1 MGDGAQP
8 AGAGHAD
15 LVLVPGNPPP
25 AGAEII
31 WYTGEDGIRLR
42 MLFASISDSGGAAAR
57 ALAIVCPGRTESI
70 EKYFEVM
77 RDLQARNF
85 AVMCLDW
92 PGQGLSDRPL
102 KNPIR
107 GHVTTFET
115 YVDALVRGLA
125 AITDRAPAKH
135 VIVAHSMGSAIVL
148 EALRIGRLTAELA
161 AFSAPMWG
169 IPATPFLQKFA
180 RMANKLGLSTFPARP
195 EVREEKFEGNPFTH
209 DEVRWGLYRRLVT
222 AEPKLALGEPT
233 IGWVV
238 ASLDVCAGFLAP
250 GALDKVAD
258 MPMLVATAS
267 EEAIVDPAAA
277 SRLVPSLKGARHLSI
292 AGASHEIFME
302 TDERRAIWF
311 KAFDEL
317 CASAG
322 V

>member
-8 AGAGHAD
+8 AGAAGD
-15 LVLVPGNPPP
+15 VVIIPGNPPP
-25 AGAEII
+25 SDAEII

-42 MLFASISDSGGAAAR
+42 MLFAPRPGAR

-85 AVMCLDW
+85 ALLCLDW

-115 YVDALVRGLA
+115 YVDALVRGVA
-125 AITDRAPAKH
+125 VVAGRAPQKL
-135 VIVAHSMGSAIVL
+135 VVVAHSMGGAISL
-148 EALRIGRLTAELA
+148 EALRTGRLTAELA

-169 IPATPFLQKFA
+169 IPATPFLQNFA
-180 RMANKLGLSTFPARP
+180 RMANKLGLATFPARP
-195 EVREEKFEGNPFTH
+195 EAREEKFEGNPFTH
-209 DEVRWGLYRRLVT
+209 DLARWGLYRRLVT
-222 AEPKLALGEPT
+222 AEPRLALGEPT

-238 ASLDVCAGFLAP
+238 ASLDVCAGFLSP
-250 GALDKVAD
+250 GALDKVGG

-267 EEAIVDPAAA
+267 EEAIVDTAAA
-277 SRLVPSLKGARHLSI
+277 ARVLPGLKGARHVVI
-292 AGASHEIFME
+292 DGASHEIFME
-302 TDERRAIWF
+302 TDERRAVWL

-317 CASAG
+317 CASAR

>member
-1 MGDGAQP
+1 MSDGAQP
-8 AGAGHAD
+8 AAARDAD
-15 LVLVPGNPPP
+15 MVLVPGNPPP

-31 WYTGEDGIRLR
+31 RYKGEDGIRLR
-42 MLFASISDSGGAAAR
+42 MLFAPMTGAR

-125 AITDRAPAKH
+125 VVADRAPAKR
-135 VIVAHSMGSAIVL
+135 VVVAHSMGSAISL
-148 EALRIGRLTAELA
+148 EALRTGRLAAEVA

-169 IPATPFLQKFA
+169 IPATPFLQNFA
-180 RMANKLGLSTFPARP
+180 RMANKLGLATFPARP
-195 EVREEKFEGNPFTH
+195 EAREEKFEGNPFSH
-209 DEVRWGLYRRLVT
+209 DKQRWGLYRRLVT

-250 GALDKVAD
+250 GALDRIAD

-277 SRLVPSLKGARHLSI
+277 ARLVPSLKGARHLVV

-302 TDERRAIWF
+302 TDERRAAWF
-311 KAFDEL
+311 KAFDDV
-317 CASAG
+317 CAAAG

>member
-1 MGDGAQP
+1 MSDGAQP
-8 AGAGHAD
+8 AGDGQGD

-25 AGAEII
+25 AGTEII
-31 WYTGEDGIRLR
+31 WYTGADGIRLR
-42 MLFASISDSGGAAAR
+42 MLFVPKEGAR
-57 ALAIVCPGRTESI
+57 GLAIVCPGRTESI

-85 AVMCLDW
+85 ALLCLDW

-115 YVDALVRGLA
+115 YVDALVRA
-125 AITDRAPAKH
+125 VAVVADRAPARC
-135 VIVAHSMGSAIVL
+135 VVVAHSMGSAITL
-148 EALRIGRLTAELA
+148 EALRTGRVTADLA

-169 IPATPFLQKFA
+169 IPASSFLQNFA
-180 RMANKLGLSTFPARP
+180 RMADKLGFATFPARP
-195 EVREEKFEGNPFTH
+195 EAREEKFEGNPFTH
-209 DEVRWGLYRRLVT
+209 DQVRWGLYRRLVT
-222 AEPKLALGEPT
+222 AEPRLALGEPT

-250 GALDKVAD
+250 GALDKVAR

-277 SRLVPSLKGARHLSI
+277 ARVLPSLQRARHLVI
-292 AGASHEIFME
+292 EGARHEIFME
-302 TDERRAIWF
+302 TDERRAVWF
-311 KAFDEL
+311 AAFDEL
-317 CASAG
+317 CAQVG

>member
-8 AGAGHAD
+8 AGAAGD
-15 LVLVPGNPPP
+15 VVIIPGNPPP
-25 AGAEII
+25 SDAEII

-42 MLFASISDSGGAAAR
+42 MLFAPRPGAR

-85 AVMCLDW
+85 ALLCLDW

-115 YVDALVRGLA
+115 YVDALVRGVA
-125 AITDRAPAKH
+125 VVADRAPQKL
-135 VIVAHSMGSAIVL
+135 VVVAHSMGGAISL
-148 EALRIGRLTAELA
+148 EALRTGRLTAELA

-169 IPATPFLQKFA
+169 IPATPFLQNFA
-180 RMANKLGLSTFPARP
+180 RMANKLGLATFPARP
-195 EVREEKFEGNPFTH
+195 EAREEKFEGNPFTH
-209 DEVRWGLYRRLVT
+209 DLARWGLYRRLVT
-222 AEPKLALGEPT
+222 AEPRLALGEPT

-238 ASLDVCAGFLAP
+238 ASLDVCAGFLSP
-250 GALDKVAD
+250 GSLDKVAG

-267 EEAIVDPAAA
+267 EEAIVDTAAA
-277 SRLVPSLKGARHLSI
+277 ARVLPGLKGARHVVI
-292 AGASHEIFME
+292 EGASHEIFME
-302 TDERRAIWF
+302 TDERRAVWL

-317 CASAG
+317 CASAR

>member
-8 AGAGHAD
+8 AATQHGD
-15 LVLVPGNPPP
+15 MVLVPGNPPP
-25 AGAEII
+25 EGAEII
-31 WYTGEDGIRLR
+31 WYKGEDGIRLR
-42 MLFASISDSGGAAAR
+42 MLFAPRPGAR

-85 AVMCLDW
+85 ALVCFDW

-107 GHVTTFET
+107 GHVHSFNT
-115 YVDALVRGLA
+115 YVDALCRGLNVIA
-125 AITDRAPAKH
+125 DRAPEKRI
-135 VIVAHSMGSAIVL
+135 VVAHSMGSAISL
-148 EALRIGRLTAELA
+148 EAMRTERIKVAAA

-169 IPATPFLQKFA
+169 IPATPFLQNFA
-180 RMANKLGLSTFPARP
+180 RMANKLGLTTFPARP
-195 EVREEKFEGNPFTH
+195 EVRNEVFAGNPFTH
-209 DEVRWGLYRRLVT
+209 DENRWGLYRRLIT

-238 ASLDVCAGFLAP
+238 ASLDVCAAFFVP
-250 GALDKVAD
+250 GALEKLALT
-258 MPMLVATAS
+258 PMMVATAG

-277 SRLVPSLKGARHLSI
+277 ARLVPMLPNARLI
-292 AGASHEIFME
+292 AIEGASHEIFME

-317 CASAG
+317 CAKAG

>member
-1 MGDGAQP
+1 MSDGAQP
-8 AGAGHAD
+8 AGGGQGD
-15 LVLVPGNPPP
+15 IVLVPGNPPP

-42 MLFASISDSGGAAAR
+42 MLFVPKAGAR
-57 ALAIVCPGRTESI
+57 GLAIVCPGRTESI

-77 RDLQARNF
+77 RDLQARSF
-85 AVMCLDW
+85 ALLCLDW

-107 GHVTTFET
+107 GHVTTFAT
-115 YVDALVRGLA
+115 YVDALVRGIA
-125 AITDRAPAKH
+125 VVADRAPAKR
-135 VIVAHSMGSAIVL
+135 VVVAHSMGSAITL
-148 EALRIGRLTAELA
+148 EALRTGRVTAELA

-180 RMANKLGLSTFPARP
+180 RMANKLGLATFPARP
-195 EVREEKFEGNPFTH
+195 DAREEKFEGNPFTH
-209 DEVRWGLYRRLVT
+209 DLVRWGLYRRLVT
-222 AEPKLALGEPT
+222 AEPRLALGEPT

-238 ASLDVCAGFLAP
+238 ASLDVCAGFLTP
-250 GALDKVAD
+250 GALDKVAG

-277 SRLVPSLKGARHLSI
+277 ARVLPSLKRARQVVI
-292 AGASHEIFME
+292 EGASHEIFME
-302 TDERRAIWF
+302 TDERRAVWF
-311 KAFDEL
+311 AAFDEL
-317 CASAG
+317 CAQVG

>member
-8 AGAGHAD
+8 AGAAGD
-15 LVLVPGNPPP
+15 VVIIPGNPPP
-25 AGAEII
+25 SDAEII

-42 MLFASISDSGGAAAR
+42 MLFAPRPGAR

-85 AVMCLDW
+85 ALLCLDW

-115 YVDALVRGLA
+115 YVDALVRGVA
-125 AITDRAPAKH
+125 VVAGRAPQKL
-135 VIVAHSMGSAIVL
+135 VVVAHSMGGAISL
-148 EALRIGRLTAELA
+148 EALRTGRLTAELA

-169 IPATPFLQKFA
+169 IPATPFLQNFA
-180 RMANKLGLSTFPARP
+180 RMANKLGLATFPARP
-195 EVREEKFEGNPFTH
+195 EAREEKFEGNPFTH
-209 DEVRWGLYRRLVT
+209 DLARWGLYRRLVT
-222 AEPKLALGEPT
+222 AEPRLALGEPT

-238 ASLDVCAGFLAP
+238 ASLDVCAGFLSP
-250 GALDKVAD
+250 GSLDKVAG

-267 EEAIVDPAAA
+267 EEAIVDTAAA
-277 SRLVPSLKGARHLSI
+277 ARVLPGLKGARHVVI
-292 AGASHEIFME
+292 EGASHEIFME
-302 TDERRAIWF
+302 TDERRAVWLE
-311 KAFDEL
+311 AFDEL
-317 CASAG
+317 CASAR

>member
-8 AGAGHAD
+8 AGAAGD
-15 LVLVPGNPPP
+15 VVIIPGNPPP
-25 AGAEII
+25 SDAEII
-31 WYTGEDGIRLR
+31 WCTGEDGIRLR
-42 MLFASISDSGGAAAR
+42 MLFAPRPGAR

-85 AVMCLDW
+85 ALLCLDW

-115 YVDALVRGLA
+115 YVDALVRGVA
-125 AITDRAPAKH
+125 VVADRAPQKL
-135 VIVAHSMGSAIVL
+135 VVVAHSMGGAISL
-148 EALRIGRLTAELA
+148 EALRTGRLTAELA

-169 IPATPFLQKFA
+169 IPATPFLQNFA
-180 RMANKLGLSTFPARP
+180 RMANKLGLATFPARP
-195 EVREEKFEGNPFTH
+195 EAREEKFEGNPFTH
-209 DEVRWGLYRRLVT
+209 DLARWGLYRRLVT
-222 AEPKLALGEPT
+222 AEPRLALGEPT

-238 ASLDVCAGFLAP
+238 ASLDVCAGFLSP
-250 GALDKVAD
+250 GALDKVAG

-267 EEAIVDPAAA
+267 EEAIVDTAAA
-277 SRLVPSLKGARHLSI
+277 ARVLPGLKGARHVVI
-292 AGASHEIFME
+292 EGASHEIFME
-302 TDERRAIWF
+302 TDERRAVWL

-317 CASAG
+317 CASAR

>member
-1 MGDGAQP
+1 MSDGAQP
-8 AGAGHAD
+8 AGARDAD
-15 LVLVPGNPPP
+15 MVLVPGNPPP

-42 MLFASISDSGGAAAR
+42 MLFAPNAGAR

-85 AVMCLDW
+85 TVMCLDW

-107 GHVTTFET
+107 GHVTTFDT
-115 YVDALVRGLA
+115 YVDALVRGVA
-125 AITDRAPAKH
+125 VIADRAPAKR
-135 VIVAHSMGSAIVL
+135 VVVAHSMGSAISL
-148 EALRIGRLTAELA
+148 EALRTGRLAAELA

-169 IPATPFLQKFA
+169 IPATPFLQNFA
-180 RMANKLGLSTFPARP
+180 RMANKLGLATFPARP
-195 EVREEKFEGNPFTH
+195 EAREEKFEGNPFTH
-209 DEVRWGLYRRLVT
+209 DKERWGLYRRLVT

-238 ASLDVCAGFLAP
+238 ASLDVCAGFLLP
-250 GALDKVAD
+250 GALDRVAE

-277 SRLVPSLKGARHLSI
+277 MRVVPNLKGARHLI
-292 AGASHEIFME
+292 VAGASHEIFME
-302 TDERRAIWF
+302 TDERRAAWF

-317 CASAG
+317 CARAG

>member
-1 MGDGAQP
+1 MSDGAQP
-8 AGAGHAD
+8 AGDGQVD
-15 LVLVPGNPPP
+15 MVLVPGNPPP

-31 WYTGEDGIRLR
+31 WYTGKDGIRLR
-42 MLFASISDSGGAAAR
+42 MLFVPKAGAR
-57 ALAIVCPGRTESI
+57 GLAVVCPGRTDSI

-85 AVMCLDW
+85 ALLCLDW
-92 PGQGLSDRPL
+92 PGQGLSDRAL

-125 AITDRAPAKH
+125 IVAGRAPAKR
-135 VIVAHSMGSAIVL
+135 VVVAHSMGSAITL
-148 EALRIGRLTAELA
+148 EALRTGRVTADLA

-169 IPATPFLQKFA
+169 IPATPFLQNFA
-180 RMANKLGLSTFPARP
+180 RMANRLGFATFPARP
-195 EVREEKFEGNPFTH
+195 EAREEKFEGNPFTH
-209 DEVRWGLYRRLVT
+209 DLVRWGLYRRLVT
-222 AEPKLALGEPT
+222 AEPRLALGEPT

-238 ASLDVCAGFLAP
+238 ASLDVCAGFLTP
-250 GALDKVAD
+250 GALDTIAR

-277 SRLVPSLKGARHLSI
+277 ARVLPSLKCARHVVI
-292 AGASHEIFME
+292 EGASHEIFME
-302 TDERRAIWF
+302 TDGRRAVWF
-311 KAFDEL
+311 AAFDEL
-317 CASAG
+317 CAQVG

>member
-1 MGDGAQP
+1 MADSAHA
-8 AGAGHAD
+8 AGSRQAD
-15 LVLVPGNPPP
+15 MVLVPGNPPP
-25 AGAEII
+25 EGAEII
-31 WYTGEDGIRLR
+31 WYNGEDGIRLR
-42 MLFASISDSGGAAAR
+42 MLFAPKAGAR

-85 AVMCLDW
+85 ALVCLDW

-125 AITDRAPAKH
+125 AITDRAPARR
-135 VIVAHSMGSAIVL
+135 VVVAHSMGSAISL
-148 EALRIGRLTAELA
+148 EALRTGRLTGELA

-169 IPATPFLQKFA
+169 IPATPFLQNFA
-180 RMANKLGLSTFPARP
+180 RMANKLGLGAFPARP
-195 EVREEKFEGNPFTH
+195 EAREEKFEGNPFSH
-209 DEVRWGLYRRLVT
+209 DRERWGLYRRLVT

-238 ASLDVCAGFLAP
+238 AALDVCAGLFAP
-250 GALDKVAD
+250 GALAKVAD

-267 EEAIVDPAAA
+267 EESIVEPGAAA
-277 SRLVPSLKGARHLSI
+277 RLIAQLKGARHLVVE
-292 AGASHEIFME
+292 GACHEIFME
-302 TDERRAIWF
+302 TDERRAAWF
-311 KAFDEL
+311 AAFDEL
-317 CASAG
+317 CAKAG

>member
-8 AGAGHAD
+8 AGGKHED
-15 LVLVPGNPPP
+15 MVLVPGNPPP
-25 AGAEII
+25 ANAEII
-31 WYTGEDGIRLR
+31 WYTGEGGIRLR
-42 MLFASISDSGGAAAR
+42 MLFAPISDSEGPGAR

-77 RDLQARNF
+77 RDLQSRNF
-85 AVMCLDW
+85 ALLCLDW

-115 YVDALVRGLA
+115 YVDALVRSIA
-125 AITDRAPAKH
+125 AIADRAPAKY
-135 VIVAHSMGSAIVL
+135 VVVAHSMGGAISL
-148 EALRIGRLTAELA
+148 EALRTGRLKAELA

-169 IPATPFLQKFA
+169 IPATPFLQNFA
-180 RMANKLGLSTFPARP
+180 RMANRLGLATFPARP
-195 EVREEKFEGNPFTH
+195 EAREEKFEGNPFTH
-209 DEVRWGLYRRLVT
+209 DQVRWGLYRRLVT
-222 AEPKLALGEPT
+222 AEPKLELGEPT

-250 GALDKVAD
+250 GALDKVAG

-267 EEAIVDPAAA
+267 EEAIVDPEAAA
-277 SRLVPSLKGARHLSI
+277 RVLPRLKGALHLVV

-317 CASAG
+317 CARAG

>member
-1 MGDGAQP
+1 MSDGAQP
-8 AGAGHAD
+8 AAARDAD
-15 LVLVPGNPPP
+15 MVLVPGNDPP

-31 WYTGEDGIRLR
+31 WYKGEDGIRLR
-42 MLFASISDSGGAAAR
+42 MLFASMTDAR

-102 KNPIR
+102 RNPIR

-125 AITDRAPAKH
+125 VIADRAPPKR
-135 VIVAHSMGSAIVL
+135 VVVAHSMGSAISL
-148 EALRIGRLTAELA
+148 EALRTGRLTAELA

-169 IPATPFLQKFA
+169 IPATPFLQNFA
-180 RMANKLGLSTFPARP
+180 RMANKLGLATFPARP
-195 EVREEKFEGNPFTH
+195 EAREEKFEGNPFTH
-209 DEVRWGLYRRLVT
+209 DKERWGLYRRLVT

-250 GALDKVAD
+250 GALDRIAD
-258 MPMLVATAS
+258 MPMLIATAS

-277 SRLVPSLKGARHLSI
+277 ARVVPSLKGARHLVV
-292 AGASHEIFME
+292 AGARHEIFME
-302 TDERRAIWF
+302 TDERRAAWF
-311 KAFDEL
+311 KAFDEV
-317 CASAG
+317 CAAAG

>member
-1 MGDGAQP
+1 MSDGAQP
-8 AGAGHAD
+8 AGGGQGD
-15 LVLVPGNPPP
+15 MVLVPGNPPP

-42 MLFASISDSGGAAAR
+42 MLFVPKAGAR
-57 ALAIVCPGRTESI
+57 GLAIVCPGRTESI

-77 RDLQARNF
+77 RDLQARSF
-85 AVMCLDW
+85 ALLCLDW

-107 GHVTTFET
+107 GHVTTFAT
-115 YVDALVRGLA
+115 YVDALVRGIA
-125 AITDRAPAKH
+125 VVADRAPAKR
-135 VIVAHSMGSAIVL
+135 VVVAHSMGSAITL
-148 EALRIGRLTAELA
+148 EALRTGRVTAELA

-180 RMANKLGLSTFPARP
+180 RMANKLGLATFPARP
-195 EVREEKFEGNPFTH
+195 EAREEKFEGNPFTH
-209 DEVRWGLYRRLVT
+209 DLVRWGLYRRLVT
-222 AEPKLALGEPT
+222 AEPRLALGEPT

-238 ASLDVCAGFLAP
+238 ASLDVCAGFLTP
-250 GALDKVAD
+250 GALDKVAG

-277 SRLVPSLKGARHLSI
+277 ARVLPSLKRARQVVI
-292 AGASHEIFME
+292 EGASHEIFME
-302 TDERRAIWF
+302 TDERRAVWF
-311 KAFDEL
+311 AAFDEL
-317 CASAG
+317 CAQVG

>member
-8 AGAGHAD
+8 AGAAGD
-15 LVLVPGNPPP
+15 VVIIPGNPPP
-25 AGAEII
+25 SDAEII

-42 MLFASISDSGGAAAR
+42 MLFAPRPGAR

-85 AVMCLDW
+85 ALLCLDW

-115 YVDALVRGLA
+115 YVDALVRGVA
-125 AITDRAPAKH
+125 VVADRAPQKL
-135 VIVAHSMGSAIVL
+135 VVVAHSMGGAISL
-148 EALRIGRLTAELA
+148 EALRTGRLTAELA

-169 IPATPFLQKFA
+169 IPATPFLQNFA
-180 RMANKLGLSTFPARP
+180 RMANKLGLATFPARP
-195 EVREEKFEGNPFTH
+195 EAREEKFEGNPFTH
-209 DEVRWGLYRRLVT
+209 DLARWGLYRRLVT
-222 AEPKLALGEPT
+222 AEPRLALGEPT

-238 ASLDVCAGFLAP
+238 ASLDVCAGFLSP
-250 GALDKVAD
+250 GSLDKVAG

-267 EEAIVDPAAA
+267 QEAIVDTAAA
-277 SRLVPSLKGARHLSI
+277 ARVLPGLKGARHVVI
-292 AGASHEIFME
+292 DGASHEIFME
-302 TDERRAIWF
+302 TDERRAVWLE
-311 KAFDEL
+311 AFDEL
-317 CASAG
+317 CASAR